1 MIEVM
6 ILSCKW
12 CEASFEALGAR
23 GRTPTFC
30 SAACKQ
36 KSYRARRQRI
46 EKLKALAPNR
56 WVRAKGKRP
65 VMVDGSPASS
75 TNPATWTSWD
85 AVQESRAGDG
95 FGVMLGDGLACIDLD
110 HCFDDA
116 GELLPWA
123 SSAIKSVQPV
133 FIERSLSGDGVHVF
147 HEQEPVKYRR
157 DGFGDG
163 QVEWFSHSR
172 FIRCTFEEL

>member
-1 MIEVM
+1 M

-12 CEASFEALGAR
+12 CEASFESMGAR

-56 WVRAKGKRP
+56 WTRAKGKRP

-75 TNPATWTSWD
+75 TNPATWASWD
-85 AVQESRAGDG
+85 AAQDSRAGDG
-95 FGVMLGDGLACIDLD
+95 VGVMLGGGLACIDLD

-116 GELLPWA
+116 GALLQWA
-123 SSAIKSVQPV
+123 SSAIESVQPV
-133 FIERSLSGDGVHVF
+133 FIERSMSGDGVHVF

-157 DGFGDG
+157 DVFGDG
-163 QVEWFSHSR
+163 QAEWFSHSR
-172 FIRCTFEEL
+172 FIRCTFDELCL